1 MDAKNY
7 ISLLLNMHDELVE
20 LLCTVETLFTA
31 EDEIY
36 RSIEYLKNF
45 EDKQK
50 QYIPVQRQYEICCY
64 LPLNQP
70 LYSFVLN
77 VLTAAFVC
85 KKVYYRPPQKLW
97 GLHKK
102 MNDLLVPN
110 SSIIEMETISRS
122 DFLRAYVKKANVVVY
137 TGKYKNVLELSAQ
150 LSVKTLLIYNGSA
163 FNPIVVTKSADLD
176 SCCTDIVNARLYNT
190 GQDCMAPAA
199 IFIHDDI
206 SDEFMRRLTTSLN
219 KFRYGEKSWN
229 PLVIGTILSE
239 DSFAENITYISSNS
253 NAIVYGGTWD
263 SNAQFVSPTVFKW
276 NRYSGEKPNIFFAPF
291 FCIYQYAQTDD
302 LLGFFH
308 TKEAECYKGYISVYG
323 SNKDIDLLE
332 FSKEKLIVLRN
343 ETLFEFEEGNKE
355 FGGYGEG
362 CSFVMAN
369 GEKNIHP
376 ILLLREISEWR
387 TYL

>member
-7 ISLLLNMHDELVE
+7 ISLLINMHDELLK
-20 LLCTVETLFTA
+20 LLCTVETRSTA
-31 EDEIY
+31 KDEIS
-36 RSIEYLKNF
+36 RSIKYLKNF
-45 EDKQK
+45 ENKQK
-50 QYIPVQRQYEICCY
+50 QYIPVRKQHAICCY

-102 MNDLLVPN
+102 INDLIVPN
-110 SSIIEMETISRS
+110 SSIIKMQTISRS
-122 DFLRAYVKKANVVVY
+122 KFLRDYVNEANIVVY
-137 TGKYKNVLELSAQ
+137 TGKYKNVLDLSSQ
-150 LSVKTLLIYNGSA
+150 ISEKMLLIYNGSA

-190 GQDCMAPAA
+190 GQDCMAQAA

-206 SDEFMRRLTTSLN
+206 SDEFMRKLTESLN
-219 KFRYGEKSWN
+219 KLREGEQNWN
-229 PLVIGTILSE
+229 PFVIGSILSE
-239 DSFAENITYISSNS
+239 DSFAESVAYMSSNF

-263 SNAQFVSPTVFKW
+263 SNTQVVSPTVFKW
-276 NRYSGEKPNIFFAPF
+276 NRYSGEEQNIFFAPF
-291 FCIYQYAQTDD
+291 FCVYQYAQADD
-302 LLGFFH
+302 LMGYFH
-308 TKEAECYKGYISVYG
+308 TKEAQCYKGYISVYG

-332 FSKEKLIVLRN
+332 FSKQRLIVLRN

-369 GEKNIHP
+369 GKKNIHP
-376 ILLLREISEWR
+376 VLLLREISEWR